1 MPYTQPI
8 MRLYQRL
15 AAATAVVQH
24 VCVASRSRQGWAP
37 GQIRYSLGA
46 FGEGATFVIGGLGII
61 HM

>member
-1 MPYTQPI
+1 